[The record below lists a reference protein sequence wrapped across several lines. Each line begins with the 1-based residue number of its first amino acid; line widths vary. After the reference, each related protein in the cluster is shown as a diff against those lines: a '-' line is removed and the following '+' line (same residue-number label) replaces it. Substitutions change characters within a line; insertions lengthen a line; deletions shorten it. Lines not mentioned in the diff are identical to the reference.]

1 MHLIPSAIAPTPS
14 LHLARSVASSTLN
27 PIFFIFSSTC
37 FFHVYVGRPRFRGPF
52 TSNMIAFFK
61 MLSSSLLTTCSYH
74 LTPFALA
81 ILSKVSFRPSI
92 FISSSV
98 FFLSI
103 SFTPH
108 IDLTIALSVL
118 LKISISFSLKHH
130 VSLPCNIADLTQLR
144 YTIPFI
150 FKENLLPSNN
160 SLNFIQPILTLAVT
174 AVSHPPLAFSLIS
187 KITKTLHSLHF
198 ITQYLHWFFPS
209 PISSHLLHTNCC
221 AKLQY
226 TFFILVHLA

>member
-1 MHLIPSAIAPTPS
+1 MVKCDVILNHHHHHRPVLIRFFLVSEGGRMHLIPSAIAPTPS
-14 LHLARSVASSTLN
+14 LHLARSKASSTLN

-37 FFHVYVGRPRFRGPF
+37 FFHVCFGRPRFHGPF
-52 TSNMIAFFK
+52 TSNIIAFFK
-61 MLSSSLLTTCSYH
+61 KLSSSLLTTCPYH

-92 FISSSV
+92 FMSSSV
-98 FFLSI
+98 FFPST

-118 LKISISFSLKHH
+118 LKITVSFSLKHH

-160 SLNFIQPILTLAVT
+160 SPHSLNFIHSILTLAVT
-174 AVSHPPLAFSLIS
+174 AVSHPPLAFSL
-187 KITKTLHSLHF
+187 
-198 ITQYLHWFFPS
+198 S
-209 PISSHLLHTNCC
+209 PR
-221 AKLQY
+221 
-226 TFFILVHLA
+226 